1 MRSRPLALRIPKRV
15 GAQPQ
20 RAGVAAA
27 PALAMRAAGAARGG
41 LPCATGP
48 SNKLSSV
55 ALARRATGAA
65 YAQRGAAPPPT
76 TPQDLAVQRMYA
88 QHRPLL
94 EHELLP
100 ARPAR
105 LVRPDMIFTDAQPEP
120 AGAGAWRRKAR
131 GVDPATFNGMV
142 DRLSQLQVAPRQRRR
157 RSSAGSRSRF
167 SPASPAVAAESQRME
182 RQERDEDAREEA
194 IANALER
201 GEDVARAERLGAEA
215 ELVVLGEPNG
225 THREWGRGVA
235 THLGT
240 CTQPYV
246 PPAAPK
252 PNAGASSSAEDATAP
267 DAALNAE
274 FAGEDEDVHL
284 WLSHGLVQ
292 QRVGA
297 SRAWEQFV
305 REKLDPVAPPEQGV
319 KDPAPATQ
327 VHMDSVRRKRRKKM
341 NKHKHKKL
349 RKAQRAE
356 RQRLKK

>member
-27 PALAMRAAGAARGG
+27 PALAMRAAGAARAG

-120 AGAGAWRRKAR
+120 AGAGAWRRKA
-131 GVDPATFNGMV
+131 
-142 DRLSQLQVAPRQRRR
+142 RR

>member
-1 MRSRPLALRIPKRV
+1 
-15 GAQPQ
+15 
-20 RAGVAAA
+20 
-27 PALAMRAAGAARGG
+27 
-41 LPCATGP
+41 
-48 SNKLSSV
+48 
-55 ALARRATGAA
+55 
-65 YAQRGAAPPPT
+65 
-76 TPQDLAVQRMYA
+76 
-88 QHRPLL
+88 
-94 EHELLP
+94 
-100 ARPAR
+100 
-105 LVRPDMIFTDAQPEP
+105 
-120 AGAGAWRRKAR
+120 
-131 GVDPATFNGMV
+131 
-142 DRLSQLQVAPRQRRR
+142 
-157 RSSAGSRSRF
+157 
-167 SPASPAVAAESQRME
+167 ME

-194 IANALER
+194 IANAVER

-252 PNAGASSSAEDATAP
+252 PNAGASSGAEDATAP

-297 SRAWEQFV
+297 SRAWEQFL

-319 KDPAPATQ
+319 KDPAPAAQ